1 MIAGSAVKSR
11 EKDCYLNSF
20 YETHDEEERLQ
31 GTNHG
36 RVEFLTTMKYIHE
49 YLKPGAGVI
58 EVGAGT
64 GRYAVAL
71 AREGYAVTAL
81 ELVGHNLERLRAKL
95 RPGDC
100 IDAQQGHALDL
111 SRFPAGAFDAVLLL
125 GPMYHLFTQADQVW
139 ALCEAKRV
147 VKPGGL
153 IFSAYCMNEATVLE
167 HCFLRGKVEYC
178 LENGMLTEDFQ
189 CLSKPEDVFVMM
201 RTEAIDALNRA
212 AGLKRLKRI
221 ATDGAARYLHDA
233 LDAMDEAMF
242 GQYLRYHF
250 ATCER
255 PDLLGASHHT
265 LDILEKE
272 GTA

>member
-49 YLKPGAGVI
+49 YLKPGAGVL

-100 IDAQQGHALDL
+100 IDAQQGA
-111 SRFPAGAFDAVLLL
+111 RAGAS
-125 GPMYHLFTQADQVW
+125 ADFPP
-139 ALCEAKRV
+139 APLTLRTLTSC
-147 VKPGGL
+147 PL
-153 IFSAYCMNEATVLE
+153 I
-167 HCFLRGKVEYC
+167 R
-178 LENGMLTEDFQ
+178 
-189 CLSKPEDVFVMM
+189 
-201 RTEAIDALNRA
+201 
-212 AGLKRLKRI
+212 
-221 ATDGAARYLHDA
+221 
-233 LDAMDEAMF
+233 
-242 GQYLRYHF
+242 
-250 ATCER
+250 
-255 PDLLGASHHT
+255 
-265 LDILEKE
+265 
-272 GTA
+272 